1 MRPRPRTAL
10 AASLALLAA
19 GCGRCGSRAP
29 AAVPPERYLPA
40 DAPAA
45 LLLPRLGEAA
55 SQAGGLLGTALAIPA
70 AAGLAEPVA
79 ALKAQLGFDPLDPA
93 GLASAGLAPERGA
106 AAAALPGGGAVL
118 ALPVADAAR
127 LDATL
132 ARLARDRLGAS
143 VRDEARERT
152 AVAVTFRAGPD
163 RPAALCYAVAGDTAL
178 LAAGP
183 AGPAAV
189 AAALSLPEAGSLAA
203 SPAFAAARAA
213 LGDGHAALLF
223 APPSPRLA
231 AELPPARDG
240 GALGLRAG
248 PAGLWL
254 RAVLLLPPARE
265 EVWREVAGGPEAA
278 GAGREE
284 LSRLPGDLF
293 AAARFGGSPQALLR
307 RLGDVLPAGLAG
319 RLERAHLDLARDLG
333 AHLAPGAAAGLSLS
347 PRFDAAAL
355 AGGVAAAARDPFR
368 LVHLSAVARVK
379 DPEALRRELLRLEK
393 AGRALG
399 VRIASRPRPGGGSWS
414 APVGGGTLAWA
425 LEGDRLLVAG
435 GAGRLAALGAGGPG
449 FSPPTPGA
457 QAALES
463 GGAAAAVDFP
473 GLVRRVRALPPQAFG
488 TGPDGFV
495 LRALVDRF
503 LEPASHL
510 AAASLRLE
518 VIPGAARID
527 LAVEALAP

>member
-19 GCGRCGSRAP
+19 GCGRCGSPAP
-29 AAVPPERYLPA
+29 AAVPPERWLPG

-45 LLLPRLGEAA
+45 VLLPHLGEAA
-55 SQAGGLLGTALAIPA
+55 SQAGGLLRTALAIPA

-106 AAAALPGGGAVL
+106 AAAALPGGGALL

-132 ARLARDRLGAS
+132 ARLARDRLGAA
-143 VRDEARERT
+143 VRAEVRERT
-152 AVAVTFRAGPD
+152 AVAVTFRAGSD

-178 LAAGP
+178 VAGGP
-183 AGPAAV
+183 DGPAAV
-189 AAALSLPEAGSLAA
+189 AAALSRPEPGSLAA

-213 LGDGHAALLF
+213 LGAGHAALLF
-223 APPSPRLA
+223 APPSARLA

-254 RAVLLLPPARE
+254 RAVLLLPAARE
-265 EVWREVAGGPEAA
+265 EVWREVAGGPDAA

-293 AAARFGGSPQALLR
+293 AAGRFGGSPQALLR
-307 RLGDVLPAGLAG
+307 RVGYLLPAAWAG
-319 RLERAHLDLARDLG
+319 RLERAHVDLARDLG

-368 LVHLSAVARVK
+368 LVHLTAVARVK
-379 DPEALRRELLRLEK
+379 DPEALRRELLRLER
-393 AGRALG
+393 AGPALG
-399 VRIASRPRPGGGSWS
+399 LRIARPRPGGGSWS
-414 APVGGGTLAWA
+414 ARVGGGTLAWA
-425 LEGDRLLVAG
+425 LEGDRLLLAG
-435 GAGRLAALGAGGPG
+435 GAGGLAALGAGGPG
-449 FSPPTPGA
+449 FAPPTPGA
-457 QAALES
+457 RAALES

-473 GLVRRVRALPPQAFG
+473 GLVRRVRELPPEAFG

-495 LRALVDRF
+495 MRALVDRF

-518 VIPGAARID
+518 VIPGAARVD
-527 LAVEALAP
+527 LAVEALPP